1 MTRRTGL
8 GRGLGALLPGADTA
22 ATAASLP
29 DPRPQ
34 PAPSDQNPTPEPAST
49 PDVSPP
55 PETSAQ
61 PEAGFTEIDV
71 DEIHPN
77 PRQPRMAFR
86 AEELE
91 ELAASIREQGVLQPV
106 VVRPRPAGGYELLV
120 GERRLRASKL
130 AGAARVPAIIRHV
143 DDKQALEQAI
153 VENVQRSDLD
163 ALEEALAY
171 RNLIDL
177 FELTQEET
185 ARRVGKSRVHVTN
198 TLRLLELPDEVKS
211 LIGEGQLQA
220 GHARALLAV
229 KDATKQVALARRA
242 AERGMTV
249 REIEKLARDGE
260 PTSSPAEREQRRRRF
275 PDLEES
281 LADHL
286 ATEVRIEAGRGR
298 GRVVISF
305 GDRDDLHR
313 IVELLLGY

>member
-1 MTRRTGL
+1 MSRKSGL
-8 GRGLGALLPGADTA
+8 GRGLGALLPGADAQT
-22 ATAASLP
+22 TAASVP
-29 DPRPQ
+29 DPGRP
-34 PAPSDQNPTPEPAST
+34 ATEPAEAQHGFLEL
-49 PDVSPP
+49 DVN
-55 PETSAQ
+55 
-61 PEAGFTEIDV
+61 
-71 DEIHPN
+71 EIHPN

-86 AEELE
+86 AEELD

-130 AGAARVPAIIRHV
+130 AGAAKVPAIIRHV

-163 ALEEALAY
+163 AVEEALAY

-198 TLRLLELPDEVKS
+198 TLRLLDLPDEVRTM
-211 LIGEGQLQA
+211 IGEGRLQA
-220 GHARALLAV
+220 GHARALLAI
-229 KDATKQVALARRA
+229 KDAEKQVAVARRA

-249 REIEKLARDGE
+249 REIEKMARGDAAPKANGE
-260 PTSSPAEREQRRRRF
+260 RDPRRRRH

-281 LADHL
+281 LGDHL

-298 GRVVISF
+298 GRIVISF